1 MHPDLK
7 SLIGKGRSQGF
18 LLKSEVLKILPK
30 DITEEEH
37 INDIL
42 LMISDMGISIVND
55 QASANNGYPEA

>member
-7 SLIGKGRSQGF
+7 SLISKGRSQGF
-18 LLKSEVLKILPK
+18 LLKSEVLEILPE
-30 DITEEEH
+30 DITQEEL

-55 QASANNGYPEA
+55 QASANNGHPEA